1 MKKRRRPRPSLL
13 DRFCE
18 KYGPAILKV
27 CRFIDK
33 QLHPFFEGLVCV
45 ITFGEYRPRP
55 YQEPK
60 DIGENDG
67 LPSYKKHQSS
77 VGGLRGDVQAIMG
90 DMHRV
95 SRDISKAVRKMEHEN
110 PEVANAIQEVRNSPE
125 YQQQVRTVQQKM
137 AAVQERCN
145 HIRQVCSY
153 PTTVGSGNSSQ
164 NERQE

>member
-1 MKKRRRPRPSLL
+1 MKKRRPRPSLL
-13 DRFCE
+13 DRFYE
-18 KYGPAILKV
+18 KYGSAILKV

-33 QLHPFFEGLVCV
+33 QLHPFFEGLACV

-60 DIGENDG
+60 DIEKNDG

-77 VGGLRGDVQAIMG
+77 IGGLSGDFQAIMG

-110 PEVANAIQEVRNSPE
+110 PEVAKAMQAAKNSPE
-125 YQQQVRTVQQKM
+125 YQRQMRAVQQKM
-137 AAVQERCN
+137 AAIQERCI
-145 HIRQVCSY
+145 HIRHVCSY
-153 PTTVGSGNSSQ
+153 PTTVGSGNTSQ